1 LLDKGNKKLLLNLHN
16 VGYID
21 SSGMGELVRSYTTVK
36 NQGGQMKLVNLSK
49 RVQDLLQLTRLY
61 SVFEIEPDEASA
73 IESF

>member
-1 LLDKGNKKLLLNLHN
+1 
-16 VGYID
+16 
-21 SSGMGELVRSYTTVK
+21 MGELVRSYTTVK

-61 SVFEIEPDEASA
+61 SVFEIEPDEATA